1 MNPGL
6 SVAAARH
13 ASKKLWQRT
22 LRANFA
28 FGLWLILG
36 LGGVAA
42 CTPVALPPAP
52 TASAPWPLGP
62 GDRLRIIVF
71 EQNQLGGEFVVDQ
84 DGAVSLPLIGRVQV
98 AGLVTDQAEKLITGG
113 LTGGGLKNPKV
124 NIDVLHY
131 RPVYVYGEVTRPGA
145 YDFAG
150 NPTVIDAVTL
160 AGGYTYRAQ
169 TDGLSIMRYGDP
181 ERRRWAVGETMQI
194 GPGDTIFV
202 PERWF

>member
-1 MNPGL
+1 MNPCL
-6 SVAAARH
+6 LTTAMRFISEQLWRRAR
-13 ASKKLWQRT
+13 
-22 LRANFA
+22 RAHYT
-28 FGLWLILG
+28 FGLLFVLG
-36 LGGVAA
+36 LGGIAA
-42 CTPVALPPAP
+42 CTSVALPPVP
-52 TASAPWPLGP
+52 VASAPWPLGP

-71 EQNQLGGEFVVDQ
+71 EQNQLGGEFVVDE
-84 DGAVSLPLIGRVQV
+84 DGAVSLPLIGRVKV
-98 AGLVTDQAEKLITGG
+98 AGLVPGEAERLVADRLSGG
-113 LTGGGLKNPKV
+113 MVKNPKV

-160 AGGYTYRAQ
+160 AGGFTYRAQ
-169 TDGLSIMRYGDP
+169 TDNISIMRYGDP
-181 ERRRWAVGETMQI
+181 ARGRWAASETTPI

>member
-1 MNPGL
+1 
-6 SVAAARH
+6 
-13 ASKKLWQRT
+13 
-22 LRANFA
+22 
-28 FGLWLILG
+28 
-36 LGGVAA
+36 
-42 CTPVALPPAP
+42 
-52 TASAPWPLGP
+52 
-62 GDRLRIIVF
+62 LRIIVF

>member
-1 MNPGL
+1 MHSGL
-6 SVAAARH
+6 SITAARH
-13 ASKKLWQRT
+13 ASQKLWQRV
-22 LRANFA
+22 LRANYA
-28 FGLWLILG
+28 LGLLLILG

-42 CTPVALPPAP
+42 CAPVVLPPAP
-52 TASAPWPLGP
+52 TASAPWPLAP

-98 AGLVTDQAEKLITGG
+98 AGLITGQAEKLVADR
-113 LTGGGLKNPKV
+113 LVGGGLKNPKV

-145 YDFAG
+145 YEFAG

-160 AGGYTYRAQ
+160 AGGFTYRAQ

-181 ERRRWAVGETMQI
+181 ERRRWAVGETTPI
-194 GPGDTIFV
+194 GPGDTVFV

>member
-6 SVAAARH
+6 SITAARF
-13 ASKKLWQRT
+13 ASQKLWQRAR
-22 LRANFA
+22 RAHYG
-28 FGLWLILG
+28 FGLLLILG

-42 CTPVALPPAP
+42 CAPVVLSPVP

-84 DGAVSLPLIGRVQV
+84 DGSVSLPLIGRVQV
-98 AGLVTDQAEKLITGG
+98 AGLVTGQAEKLVTDRLVGAS
-113 LTGGGLKNPKV
+113 LKTPKV
-124 NIDVLHY
+124 NIDVLRY

-169 TDGLSIMRYGDP
+169 TDGLTIMRYGDA
-181 ERRRWAVGETMQI
+181 ERRRWAVGETTPI

>member
-6 SVAAARH
+6 SITTARL
-13 ASKKLWQRT
+13 ASQKLWQRAR
-22 LRANFA
+22 RAHYA
-28 FGLWLILG
+28 FGLLLILG

-42 CTPVALPPAP
+42 CTPVVLSPAP
-52 TASAPWPLGP
+52 IASAPWPLGP

-84 DGAVSLPLIGRVQV
+84 DGAVSLPLIGRVRV
-98 AGLVTDQAEKLITGG
+98 AGLVTGQAEKLVADR
-113 LTGGGLKNPKV
+113 LTGGGLKTPKV

-131 RPVYVYGEVTRPGA
+131 RPVYVYGEVTRPGG
-145 YDFAG
+145 YEFAG
-150 NPTVIDAVTL
+150 NPTVVDAVTL
-160 AGGYTYRAQ
+160 AGGFTYRAQ
-169 TDGLSIMRYGDP
+169 TDGLTIMRYGDP
-181 ERRRWAVGETMQI
+181 ERRRWAVSETTPI